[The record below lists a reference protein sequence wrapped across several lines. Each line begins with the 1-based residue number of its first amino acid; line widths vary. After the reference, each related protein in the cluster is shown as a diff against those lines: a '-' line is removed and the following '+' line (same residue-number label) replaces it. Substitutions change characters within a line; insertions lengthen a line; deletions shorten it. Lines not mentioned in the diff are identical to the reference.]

1 MIPREKN
8 EYNREYVVGNFI
20 ISILLTQVMEI
31 ELKKLQET
39 ITNIHEEMLYLRE
52 RWANNTSTES
62 FFVMFT
68 EEFLTICPMLLLQG
82 RGNAKP

>member
-1 MIPREKN
+1 MNIQLMIPCEKN
-8 EYNREYVVGNFI
+8 EYNREYVVGDFI

-52 RWANNTSTES
+52 R
-62 FFVMFT
+62 
-68 EEFLTICPMLLLQG
+68 
-82 RGNAKP
+82 

>member
-52 RWANNTSTES
+52 R
-62 FFVMFT
+62 
-68 EEFLTICPMLLLQG
+68 
-82 RGNAKP
+82 